1 MNVVFDYLIKRQIVF
16 FFLAI
21 LGGAGLFFYLAM
33 IEGLGYYRTS
43 LLSGLIM
50 AIFLAVLTTVRV
62 LIYFLSR
69 FSSGDSDEGQ
79 SRRFD
84 GSISARVDFAIFFLK
99 FFGMHAIAF
108 CFTLGFL
115 SVCFFNSEMVTLPR

>member
-1 MNVVFDYLIKRQIVF
+1 MNDVFDFLIKRQMAF

-43 LLSGLIM
+43 LLSGVIM
-50 AIFLAVLTTVRV
+50 AIFLAVLTTVRA

-69 FSSGDSDEGQ
+69 FSNGDSDEGQ

-84 GSISARVDFAIFFLK
+84 GSTSARVDFTIFLLK
-99 FFGMHAIAF
+99 FFGMYAIAF

-115 SVCFFNSEMVTLPR
+115 SVCFLMLK

>member
-1 MNVVFDYLIKRQIVF
+1 MNDVFDFLIKRQMAF
-16 FFLAI
+16 FFLAM

-43 LLSGLIM
+43 LLSGVIM

-69 FSSGDSDEGQ
+69 FSSGDSGEGQ

-84 GSISARVDFAIFFLK
+84 GSISPRVDFTIFLLK

-115 SVCFFNSEMVTLPR
+115 SVCFFNAEMMAPPR